1 MKCAEMEGLQDRLA
15 TLQAE
20 KKTILLE
27 KNDLN
32 AHIKH
37 LESELQLARQAN
49 RCILIHRPV
58 SEMHFFQMYLVL
70 QYYLILLMKGSVLLM
85 VRYSLCIVMFR
96 SGYGFRSTV

>member
-1 MKCAEMEGLQDRLA
+1 MSWGYLERGHSKRNVLFGKEKKKSIKNDCHLCILYRKLEEEEKLKCAEVEELQDRVA

-20 KKTILLE
+20 KKTLFLE

-49 RCILIHRPV
+49 RCTCHLFNIQL
-58 SEMHFFQMYLVL
+58 
-70 QYYLILLMKGSVLLM
+70 
-85 VRYSLCIVMFR
+85 
-96 SGYGFRSTV
+96 

>member
-1 MKCAEMEGLQDRLA
+1 MKCAKEEEMQDHVA

-20 KKTILLE
+20 KKTVLLE

-49 RCILIHRPV
+49 RCTCH
-58 SEMHFFQMYLVL
+58 
-70 QYYLILLMKGSVLLM
+70 
-85 VRYSLCIVMFR
+85 
-96 SGYGFRSTV
+96 